1 MSTTKTFTVDEL
13 ANEIRH
19 VDGSHSLGAGAL
31 AEALMPFVSKTQQDA
46 EEALRVAMEYIKVS
60 TTWHTKQKKK
70 DAMQA
75 LRANPITAK
84 MLEE

>member
-1 MSTTKTFTVDEL
+1 
-13 ANEIRH
+13 
-19 VDGSHSLGAGAL
+19 
-31 AEALMPFVSKTQQDA
+31 
-46 EEALRVAMEYIKVS
+46 MEYIKVS
-60 TTWHTKQKKK
+60 TTWHTKQEKK